1 MQRPVLASHFHAL
14 KNDRMMG
21 ESMQFSL
28 WREMKD
34 GASCHISRIA
44 MHTIPDLTQFKATEL
59 RIYEIL
65 NRASK
70 I

>member
-14 KNDRMMG
+14 KNDHTTG
-21 ESMQFSL
+21 ASMQFSL

-34 GASCHISRIA
+34 GTSHISRKA
-44 MHTIPDLTQFKATEL
+44 MHTIPDLTQFKVGEL
-59 RIYEIL
+59 RIYETL
-65 NRASK
+65 NRVRK